1 MEHKLGSYRVRI
13 FHFILKFVKDP
24 VLAEDLTQDVLLK
37 VWMRREKIL
46 SLEDMDSYVMAMSK
60 NHVLDHFKKL
70 AKEKEY
76 QEEVWRRIEKSEDRI
91 VGALA
96 AKEIEAQ
103 LDSILRALPARQ
115 QEIFGLSRNEGLSF
129 KEIAEKLEIAPN
141 TAKNHLTRA
150 LKAVRSQI
158 RPESFWGIVV
168 LLLFL

>member
-37 VWMRREKIL
+37 VWIRREKIS

-76 QEEVWRRIEKSEDRI
+76 QEEVWQRIQKSEEKI
-91 VGALA
+91 VSALA
-96 AKEIEAQ
+96 ARDIEAK
-103 LDSILRALPARQ
+103 LESILKELPARQ
-115 QEIFGLSRNEGLSF
+115 QEIFGLSHDEGLNF
-129 KEIAEKLEIAPN
+129 KEIAAKLEIAPN
-141 TAKNHLTRA
+141 T
-150 LKAVRSQI
+150 
-158 RPESFWGIVV
+158 
-168 LLLFL
+168 